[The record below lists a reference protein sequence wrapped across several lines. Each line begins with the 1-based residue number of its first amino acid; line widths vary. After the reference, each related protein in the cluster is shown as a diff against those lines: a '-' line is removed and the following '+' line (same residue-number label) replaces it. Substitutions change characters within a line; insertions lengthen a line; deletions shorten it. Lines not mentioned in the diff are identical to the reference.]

1 MKPIKKILITLLLTF
16 SAANI
21 FAQPQTT
28 AESFYS
34 RGVQMYEDKN
44 FAGCIDMMTSAKNYG
59 MADEEKADL
68 YIALSHK
75 DRADEAVAFLDKY
88 PTSQFRHIVLCHI
101 ADFYLGE
108 ENNALTAL
116 NYYDYASIEAL
127 NDFLAGDVSLHKG
140 VAQSQERY
148 WDKAKAMFSSLLGT
162 RHNNEANFYLGYI
175 AFCQRDLKS
184 AAKYFETVNP
194 GQTRP
199 TKDRD
204 CFLSQ
209 IYYLQKN
216 FAKASQTSSKVLKSS
231 SLEEAYYAEMLR
243 VNGESAYNLGQH
255 QVAVETLKKFESIVS
270 DAPIST
276 KYILGEDAYIS
287 GNYPA
292 VIKYLTP
299 VVKDDSEMGQAA
311 SLLLGQAY
319 IHSGKHDSALIALRK
334 AYEMTFN
341 EGLRETALYNYGVAK
356 MKGGKMP
363 FGNSVA
369 TFEKFLKEYPNS
381 RYSPEVQQYIIQG
394 YISDNNYEA
403 ALSSINALSSPTE
416 ETMKAKQ
423 LILYTLG
430 CRALNSP
437 VSDSATLNYA
447 VGKLREAKTL
457 SQYGEEIATE
467 CDLWIGEALYRQ
479 GNYEQAIKSYKSYIA
494 IASKTAS
501 NRITAYYDLGYAQFG
516 KKDFTAAYSSFSTY
530 IAGNSVD
537 AVHKADAI
545 NRMGDCL
552 YYKSE
557 FENAAKMYDRAF
569 DTNPAAGDYA
579 LFQKA
584 VMKGLRRQHTE
595 KVAGLEDMMNQFPN
609 SGLYP
614 AALLEMAEA
623 YQEIGK
629 TDKTVETYNT
639 LVRKYPDTAQGRQ
652 GLLLLAIT
660 YLNGGNRDNAVA
672 TYKKL
677 ISQYPTSEEAKVA
690 TEDLKR
696 IYTEESAISEFFA
709 FLRTVENAPSIDR
722 DEMERLTFVSAEN
735 LYNKNGDIGQIL
747 AYLKDYPTGEYA
759 AQALMYQTQDFA
771 RKGDDVAA
779 KKTAQKIITDF
790 PHSAVAED
798 AYIALA
804 TAQTDLGMSV
814 EALETYRTLE
824 KRASGSVVLNTARL
838 GILRTAR
845 DLGYAEVM
853 LEAAD
858 NLLASSTVGAN
869 SREEVLFAKG
879 VALEQLGRG
888 DEAVECWTELSADL
902 SRIYGTK
909 AAFYLSQHYYNAD
922 NMSQARLFAEK
933 IIDEN
938 PPHQYWVART
948 FILLS
953 DINRREGNT
962 FEADEYLKL
971 LRDNYPGSEPDIF
984 TMIEDRLNGHNFE

>member
-1 MKPIKKILITLLLTF
+1 MKKILITLLLTF
-16 SAANI
+16 TSANI
-21 FAQPQTT
+21 FAQTQPDSE
-28 AESFYS
+28 AFFV

-44 FAGCIDMMTSAKNYG
+44 FAGCIDMMTSAKSYG
-59 MADEEKADL
+59 LADEEKADL

-75 DRADEAVAFLDKY
+75 DRADEAVLFLDRY
-88 PTSQFRHIVLCHI
+88 PTSPFHHIVLCHI

-108 ENNALTAL
+108 ENNSLFAL
-116 NYYDYASIEAL
+116 NYYDSASIEAL
-127 NDFLAGDVSLHKG
+127 DDFFAGDISLHKG

-184 AAKYFETVNP
+184 AAKYLEAVNP
-194 GQTRP
+194 GLTRP
-199 TKDRD
+199 AKDRD
-204 CFLSQ
+204 YFLSQ

-216 FAKASQTSSKVLKSS
+216 YSKASATSSKVLKDAGAT
-231 SLEEAYYAEMLR
+231 EETYYAEMLR

-255 QVAVETLKKFESIVS
+255 QEAVATLKQYESRVS
-270 DAPIST
+270 DTAVST
-276 KYILGEDAYIS
+276 KYILGEDSYLN
-287 GNYPA
+287 GNYSA
-292 VIKYLTP
+292 AIKYLTP

-319 IHSGKHDSALIALRK
+319 IHSGKYDSALIALRK

-341 EGLRETALYNYGVAK
+341 DGLRETALYNYGVAK
-356 MKGGKMP
+356 MMGGKMP

-394 YISDNNYEA
+394 YIADNDYES
-403 ALSSINALSSPTE
+403 ALNSINALSSPTE
-416 ETMKAKQ
+416 ETMKSKQ

-437 VSDSATLNYA
+437 VSDTATLNYA

-457 SQYGEEIATE
+457 SQYGEDVATE

-479 GNYEQAIKSYKSYIA
+479 GNYDQAIKSYKSYIA
-494 IASKTAS
+494 TAPKTAS
-501 NRITAYYDLGYAQFG
+501 NHITAYYDLGYAQFG

-530 IAGNSVD
+530 IGSTAD
-537 AVHKADAI
+537 AVHKSDAM

-557 FENAAKMYDRAF
+557 FENAAKIYDKAF

-584 VMKGLRRQHTE
+584 VMKGLRRLHTE
-595 KVAGLEDMMNQFPN
+595 KIEGLKDMMNRFPN

-614 AALLEMAEA
+614 SALLEMAEA

-629 TDKTVETYNT
+629 ADKTIETYNT
-639 LVRKYPDTAQGRQ
+639 LVSKYPDTSQGRQ

-660 YLNGGNRDNAVA
+660 YLNGGSRDNAVA

-690 TEDLKR
+690 ADDLKR

-709 FLRTVENAPSIDR
+709 FLRTVDNAPSIDR
-722 DEMERLTFVSAEN
+722 NEMERLTFVSAEN
-735 LYNKNGDIGQIL
+735 LYKKNGDIGQIL
-747 AYLKDYPTGEYA
+747 TYLKDYPAGEYA

-814 EALETYRTLE
+814 DALATYRALE

-845 DLGYAEVM
+845 DLGYADVM

-879 VALEQLGRG
+879 VALEKLGRG
-888 DEAVECWTELSADL
+888 EEAVDCWTELSEDL

-909 AAFYLSQHYYNAD
+909 AAFYLSQYYFDIN
-922 NMSQARLFAEK
+922 NLPKARLYSEK

-984 TMIEDRLNGHNFE
+984 TMIEERLNGHILE